1 MKMKRVLSLLL
12 ALVMTFS
19 LLTLPSYAEDEKA
32 ATLTVTMDGKA
43 VDAVTLP
50 QGGKV
55 ELKAQADAQV
65 SDYCWQINIGGDTWV
80 DIYGEN
86 AAVCLLTYAKVHN
99 VLDANGKTQVRCIA
113 QIDDMTVVSDA
124 VTVSVADE
132 TPAPARKM
140 AAKAAAPVKAPL
152 LSETPTLEDEYTVT
166 VKKGEAIIE
175 GIATLKSVSDDKIT
189 VELDKYFISYNA
201 AKPGGKHTIKKG
213 EDLSFLMDGLLD
225 ATDSYTIHF
234 E

>member
-1 MKMKRVLSLLL
+1 MKNFYKVIIFWLVSMSLLCL
-12 ALVMTFS
+12 FGCSANNKEVTLRVVSTFS
-19 LLTLPSYAEDEKA
+19 EDMCVNEDG
-32 ATLTVTMDGKA
+32 TVGHT
-43 VDAVTLP
+43 T
-50 QGGKV
+50 
-55 ELKAQADAQV
+55 
-65 SDYCWQINIGGDTWV
+65 
-80 DIYGEN
+80 
-86 AAVCLLTYAKVHN
+86 
-99 VLDANGKTQVRCIA
+99 R
-113 QIDDMTVVSDA
+113 
-124 VTVSVADE
+124 
-132 TPAPARKM
+132 
-140 AAKAAAPVKAPL
+140 
-152 LSETPTLEDEYTVT
+152 DEYTVT